1 MATRTDHS
9 EIINALRATGAIEDV
24 AASDLLE
31 MHDSTSL
38 NLHQA
43 PRLLEFVQ
51 EYAAMATGEDVE
63 IKDNGA

>member
-1 MATRTDHS
+1 MTTTDHS
-9 EIINALRATGAIEDV
+9 TAITALRAGGSIEEI

-31 MHDSTSL
+31 MHDRTSL

-51 EYAAMATGEDVE
+51 EYAAIATEQDVR
-63 IKDNGA
+63 IQDNHA

>member
-1 MATRTDHS
+1 MNTDHS
-9 EIINALRATGAIEDV
+9 TVITALRARDTIEHT

-51 EYAAMATGEDVE
+51 LYAVTVAGEDFRIE
-63 IKDNGA
+63 DNHA